1 MLPAQIRASV
11 LECASPL
18 ALFRMAINS
27 TSNPSRSLAL
37 DALRG
42 LAILAM
48 LLSGQMPFDG
58 HALPSWMYHAQEPP
72 PTFQWNG
79 NLPGIS
85 WVDLVFPFFLFAMGA
100 AFPLALSRR
109 LERAA
114 MLPADRTSLI
124 GSAGWKHGSTLLFVA
139 ERGFLL
145 GFFALFVQL
154 IRPYTMNQHP
164 TTQTWLLALLGFF
177 IFFPILA
184 RLPEAWPRAVKIS
197 TRAAGW
203 LAAILFCAFTVYPDG
218 SGFSLGRSDIII
230 IVLTNTAVFG
240 SLVWMF
246 TRENLLL
253 RLGVL
258 GIIFAIRLSNLPTPT
273 DGWVREVWA
282 ATEHCA
288 WTSWIF
294 HLYYLQYLCIVIPG
308 TIAGDL
314 ILQWTRRETSPEKIS
329 AAKNWPLAQYAAILL
344 TMISILLVTLIGLKA
359 RWLIETTLPVFALCF
374 TGWMLLQNPLNETE
388 KLFKQLFHWG
398 IYWLV
403 LGLIFEPWEGG
414 IKKDHPTLSYY
425 FVTSGLAIC
434 VFIGFSIL
442 IDVWQQKRW
451 LRLLIDNGQNPMIA
465 YAGINNFITPV
476 LALVGADKLLTQF
489 ATTPWRGFWKGA
501 IITLLMALTVSFLT
515 RKKIFWRT

>member
-1 MLPAQIRASV
+1 MNASG
-11 LECASPL
+11 SQ
-18 ALFRMAINS
+18 N
-27 TSNPSRSLAL
+27 RSLAL

-48 LLSGQMPFDG
+48 LLSGQMPFDS

-72 PTFQWNG
+72 PTFQFQA

-100 AFPLALSRR
+100 AFPLALARR
-109 LERAA
+109 MDKKTA
-114 MLPADRTSLI
+114 P
-124 GSAGWKHGSTLLFVA
+124 GKLFMFVV

-145 GFFALFVQL
+145 GFFALFVQA
-154 IRPYTMNQHP
+154 IRPYTLNQHP

-177 IFFPILA
+177 IFCPILT
-184 RLPEAWPRAVKIS
+184 RLPEAWPRAVKVSI
-197 TRAAGW
+197 RAAGW
-203 LAAILFCAFTVYPDG
+203 LAAILFCAFTIYPDG
-218 SGFSLGRSDIII
+218 TGFNVTRSDIIM
-230 IVLTNTAVFG
+230 IVLTNMAVFG
-240 SLVWMF
+240 SLVWIF

-258 GIIFAIRLSNLPTPT
+258 GIIVAIRLSNLPTPT
-273 DGWVREVWA
+273 EGWVHDLWLA
-282 ATEHCA
+282 
-288 WTSWIF
+288 SPLPWIF
-294 HLYYLQYLCIVIPG
+294 QLYYLQYLCILIPG

-314 ILQWTRRETSPEKIS
+314 ILQWTRRDVSQKIS
-329 AAKNWPLAQYAAILL
+329 GAKNWPPAHYAAILL
-344 TMISILLVTLIGLKA
+344 TLISILLVVLIGLKM
-359 RWLIETTLPVFALCF
+359 RWLMETTLLAFALCF
-374 TGWMLLQNPLNETE
+374 IGWLLLCQPLNETE
-388 KLFKQLFHWG
+388 KLFQKLFHWG

-425 FVTSGLAIC
+425 FVTASLAIC
-434 VFIGFSIL
+434 TFIGFSIL

-476 LALVGADKLLTQF
+476 LALANSFLVYVLVKAKVPNF
-489 ATTPWRGFWKGA
+489 IPAIEMTPWRGFCKGA

>member
-1 MLPAQIRASV
+1 MLMTAPRPGGSTTARNLVVIKKETHRQDAGATHRA
-11 LECASPL
+11 
-18 ALFRMAINS
+18 
-27 TSNPSRSLAL
+27 LAL

-48 LLSGQMPFDG
+48 LLSGQLPFDQN
-58 HALPSWMYHAQEPP
+58 ALPAWMYHAQEPP
-72 PTFQWNG
+72 PHFEWIGT
-79 NLPGIS
+79 LPGIS

-109 LERAA
+109 MENKIA
-114 MLPADRTSLI
+114 P
-124 GSAGWKHGSTLLFVA
+124 WKLFLFVA

-145 GFFALFVQL
+145 GFFALFVMA
-154 IRPYTMNQHP
+154 IRPGVLSKHP
-164 TTQTWLLALLGFF
+164 TTEIWLLALLGFF
-177 IFFPILA
+177 IFFPILT
-184 RLPEAWPRAVKIS
+184 RLPDAWPRAIKIS
-197 TRAAGW
+197 IRAAGW
-203 LAAILFCAFTVYPDG
+203 LAAILFFAFVKYPDG

-230 IVLTNTAVFG
+230 IVLTNMAVFG
-240 SLVWMF
+240 SLVWML
-246 TRENLLL
+246 TRQNLLL
-253 RLGVL
+253 RLGVI
-258 GIIFAIRLSNLPTPT
+258 GIVFAIRLSNMPQPT
-273 DGWVREVWA
+273 DGWVHDFWEWSPA
-282 ATEHCA
+282 P
-288 WTSWIF
+288 WIYK
-294 HLYYLQYLCIVIPG
+294 LYYLQYLCIVIPG

-314 ILQWTRRETSPEKIS
+314 ILQWTRRDLSPEKIS
-329 AAKNWPLAQYAAILL
+329 AARSWPLAHYLSVLL
-344 TMISILLVTLIGLKA
+344 TMISLLLVVLIGLKA
-359 RWLIETTLPVFALCF
+359 RWLLGTTLLAFALCF
-374 TGWMLLQNPLNETE
+374 IGWLLLQNPLNETE
-388 KLFKQLFHWG
+388 RLFHKLFNWA

-403 LGLIFEPWEGG
+403 LGLIFEPYEGG

-442 IDVWQQKRW
+442 IDVFAQKRW

-515 RKKIFWRT
+515 RRKIFWRT

>member
-1 MLPAQIRASV
+1 MSAAAGQQRA
-11 LECASPL
+11 
-18 ALFRMAINS
+18 
-27 TSNPSRSLAL
+27 LAL

-48 LLSGQMPFDG
+48 LLSGQMPFNE
-58 HALPSWMYHAQEPP
+58 HALTSWMYHAQEPP
-72 PTFQWNG
+72 PTFQFQA

-109 LERAA
+109 MEKKT
-114 MLPADRTSLI
+114 PV
-124 GSAGWKHGSTLLFVA
+124 WKLFLLVA

-154 IRPYTMNQHP
+154 IRPYTVSHHP
-164 TTQTWLLALLGFF
+164 TTATWFLALGGFL
-177 IFFPILA
+177 ILFPILT
-184 RLPEAWPRAVKIS
+184 RLPEKWP
-197 TRAAGW
+197 AALKFSLRTVGW
-203 LAAILFCAFTVYPDG
+203 LAAVAFCWFVTYPDG
-218 SGFSLGRSDIII
+218 SGFKLTRSDIII
-230 IVLTNTAVFG
+230 IVLTNMAVFG

-258 GIIFAIRLSNLPTPT
+258 GFAFAIRLSNLPVPT
-273 DGWVREVWA
+273 EGWVHDLWMA
-282 ATEHCA
+282 
-288 WTSWIF
+288 SPLPWIYQ
-294 HLYYLQYLCIVIPG
+294 LYYLQYLCIVIPG

-314 ILQWTRRETSPEKIS
+314 ILQWTRPMTVPENTS
-329 AAKNWPLAQYAAILL
+329 AASRWPLVKYFFILL
-344 TMISILLVTLIGLKA
+344 TMIALLLVTLVGLKA
-359 RWLIETTLPVFALCF
+359 RWLLATTLLDCALCF
-374 TGWMLLQNPLNETE
+374 VGWLLVQNPLDATE
-388 KLFKQLFHWG
+388 RLFQKLFNWG

-425 FVTSGLAIC
+425 FVTSGLALC
-434 VFIGFSIL
+434 VFIIFSIV
-442 IDVWQQKRW
+442 IDVLRQPSAV
-451 LRLLIDNGQNPMIA
+451 RLLIENGQNPMIA

-476 LALVGADKLLTQF
+476 LALIGADQLLTQF

-515 RKKIFWRT
+515 RRKIFWRT

>member
-1 MLPAQIRASV
+1 MTKSSSAISPNRA
-11 LECASPL
+11 
-18 ALFRMAINS
+18 
-27 TSNPSRSLAL
+27 LAL

-48 LLSGQMPFDG
+48 LLSGQMPFNE

-72 PTFQWNG
+72 PHFEWIGT
-79 NLPGIS
+79 LPGIS

-109 LERAA
+109 MENKIA
-114 MLPADRTSLI
+114 P
-124 GSAGWKHGSTLLFVA
+124 WKLGLFIL

-145 GFFALFVQL
+145 GFFALFVQA
-154 IRPYTMNQHP
+154 IRPYTISNHP
-164 TTQTWLLALLGFF
+164 TTGIWFLALLGFF
-177 IFFPILA
+177 IFFPILT
-184 RLPEAWPRAVKIS
+184 RLPDAWPRAIKIS
-197 TRAAGW
+197 IRAAGW
-203 LAAILFCAFTVYPDG
+203 LAAILFFAFVKYPDG

-230 IVLTNTAVFG
+230 IVLTNMAVFG
-240 SLVWMF
+240 SLVWML

-253 RLGVL
+253 RIGVIGL
-258 GIIFAIRLSNLPTPT
+258 MFAIRMSNMPAPT
-273 DGWVREVWA
+273 DGWVHDLWM
-282 ATEHCA
+282 
-288 WTSWIF
+288 TSPLPWIYQ
-294 HLYYLQYLCIVIPG
+294 LYYLQYLCIVIPG

-314 ILQWTRRETSPEKIS
+314 VLRWTRRDAAENSPARS
-329 AAKNWPLAQYAAILL
+329 WPRAQY
-344 TMISILLVTLIGLKA
+344 ISIFLTLLALVLVVLIGLKA
-359 RWLIETTLPVFALCF
+359 RWLVETTLLAFALCF
-374 TGWMLLQNPLNETE
+374 IGWLLLQNPLNETE
-388 KLFKQLFHWG
+388 RLFHKLFNWA

-403 LGLIFEPWEGG
+403 LGLIFEPYEGG

-442 IDVWQQKRW
+442 IDVFAQKRW

-476 LALVGADKLLTQF
+476 LALVGADTLLTHF

-515 RKKIFWRT
+515 RRKIFWRT